1 MVEHESADFEYA
13 LAYTGIENLTIK
25 AILADYGTNSTGPFD
40 GKSTWASYQFE
51 IASYEIANADSNALM
66 TNWMVPS

>member
-1 MVEHESADFEYA
+1 MPPFFQCWYLVDIGESADFEYA

-40 GKSTWASYQFE
+40 GSPPTGLA
-51 IASYEIANADSNALM
+51 
-66 TNWMVPS
+66 TNLGNC